1 MTIVSVYLG
10 NLIQHDLFQFHL
22 FAYNV
27 HDFVLLYSQILF
39 FREYVHALNIHFL
52 VEEHVGCFNFLATTN
67 REATNMA
74 EKASVEWDVKSL

>member
-1 MTIVSVYLG
+1 MFMI
-10 NLIQHDLFQFHL
+10 LFYFT
-22 FAYNV
+22 AKY
-27 HDFVLLYSQILF
+27 YF

-52 VEEHVGCFNFLATTN
+52 VEEHVGCLNFLATTN